1 MLKVSPG
8 IPSQVSIGY
17 DSIINPRRLHS
28 GCVRNCIEL
37 RQATPYL
44 FTVNP
49 TSYRSAVEVYADQG
63 VDTEAALATLAAT
76 PVSLQCWQGDDVGGF
91 ERPGATL
98 GGGGIQV
105 TGRYPGKAR
114 TLDELRSDLDQALR
128 LIPGRHRVNLH
139 AIYGDFAGKKV
150 ERNEVAP
157 EHFAGWVDW
166 AKARG
171 LGLDFNPTFFSHPLA
186 DDGFTLSHRD
196 ASVRKFWIE
205 HAIACRRVGA
215 AMGSALGKTVVTNLW
230 IPDGCKDL
238 PADRKG
244 PRVRLE
250 ESLDAVFSEPIDP
263 RHQLDALESKL
274 FGIGSESYVVGSHE
288 FYLGYAVKHQ
298 KLICLDMGHFHPTE
312 SVGDKVSSVL
322 LFVPGLLLHL
332 SRGVRWDSDHVVLFD
347 EPTRAVL
354 EEVVR
359 GGFLARTHIG
369 LDYFDGSVNRVA
381 SWVIGCR
388 NALKALLAALLEPSK
403 ELRRLEDT
411 GDFTARLALI
421 EEGKTLPL
429 AAVWEEH
436 CRRCGAPADRAWYP
450 EIQRYE
456 REVLGARS

>member
-1 MLKVSPG
+1 M
-8 IPSQVSIGY
+8 
-17 DSIINPRRLHS
+17 NP
-28 GCVRNCIEL
+28 
-37 RQATPYL
+37 TPYR
-44 FTVNP
+44 P
-49 TSYRSAVEVYADQG
+49 AAEAYAAAG
-63 VDTEAALATLAAT
+63 VDAEAALATLAAT

-114 TLDELRSDLDQALR
+114 TLDELRRDLDEALR

-139 AIYGDFAGKKV
+139 ASYGDFGGRKV
-150 ERNEVAP
+150 ERNEIGP
-157 EHFAGWVDW
+157 EHFSGWIDW
-166 AKARG
+166 AKSRG

-205 HAIACRRVGA
+205 HAVACRRVA
-215 AMGSALGKTVVTNLW
+215 AGIGRALGKTVVTNLW
-230 IPDGCKDL
+230 VPDGCKDL

-244 PRVRLE
+244 PRERLVQ
-250 ESLDAVFSEPIDP
+250 SLDAVFRDPVDP

-274 FGIGSESYVVGSHE
+274 FGIGSESYTVGSHE
-288 FYLGYAVKHQ
+288 FYLGYAVRQQ

-312 SVGDKVSSVL
+312 SVADKVSSVL
-322 LFVPGLLLHL
+322 QFVPGLLLHL

-359 GGFLARTHIG
+359 GGFLGRTHIG
-369 LDYFDGSVNRVA
+369 LYYFDGSINRVA

-388 NALKALLAALLEPSK
+388 NAQKALLAALLEPSG
-403 ELRRLEDT
+403 ELRRLEGE
-411 GDFTARLALI
+411 GDLAARLALI
-421 EEGKTLPL
+421 EETKTLPL
-429 AAVWEEH
+429 GAVWDEH
-436 CRRCGAPADRAWYP
+436 CRRHGAPADRTWYP
-450 EIQRYE
+450 EIRRYE
-456 REVLGARS
+456 HDVLNLRG